1 MGVWDYISST
11 ANTLIPVWNLLYFTS
26 TSYGQ
31 SATTKF
37 IAAVPNAAQFATTF
51 AKHAAIFAC
60 RQGLKTI
67 PGEKPI
73 YDIVSRSFH
82 DSQKNDQQKK
92 PKLGALDDQ
101 EKLDLRAVI
110 RALEDQ
116 EKQIKETS
124 FGPVRCTEYLYYFK

>member
-67 PGEKPI
+67 PGNNI
-73 YDIVSRSFH
+73 IACFSTWSF
-82 DSQKNDQQKK
+82 
-92 PKLGALDDQ
+92 
-101 EKLDLRAVI
+101 
-110 RALEDQ
+110 
-116 EKQIKETS
+116 IK
-124 FGPVRCTEYLYYFK
+124 FHI